1 MCNLVLLRFAH
12 LRAILIVMA
21 RWDHDPS
28 FEDGDSID
36 MDRIIIDPDYR
47 RRVIARLRAEALRR
61 TPPGEPVSALR
72 RDD

>member
-1 MCNLVLLRFAH
+1 
-12 LRAILIVMA
+12 MA
-21 RWDHDPS
+21 SWDHDPF

-47 RRVIARLRAEALRR
+47 RRVIARLQAEALRR
-61 TPPGEPVSALR
+61 AQPAEPLSALR

>member
-1 MCNLVLLRFAH
+1 MRNLVLLRSAH

-21 RWDHDPS
+21 SRDRDPS
-28 FEDGDSID
+28 FEDGESID

-47 RRVIARLRAEALRR
+47 RRVIVRLRSEAMRR
-61 TPPGEPVSALR
+61 ASPGEPVSALR